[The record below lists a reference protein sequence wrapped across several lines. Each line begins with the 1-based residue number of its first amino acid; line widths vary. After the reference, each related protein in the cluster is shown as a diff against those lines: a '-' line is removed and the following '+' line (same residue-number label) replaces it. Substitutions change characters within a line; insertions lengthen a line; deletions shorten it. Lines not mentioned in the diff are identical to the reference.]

1 MSNISFSELRAA
13 ISKACST
20 NSTESIDGIYG
31 FSVDMAKL
39 DEILREKKSNLYSL
53 GFKSVVESKVP
64 GFEDIQN
71 ITEYMRD
78 EKTISNTF
86 NGKVQVCEFMLFL
99 KENLDGPIDINY
111 GDDDDALTDEEI
123 FNLCNVEL
131 DKEFILGIIKNLPM
145 YKILIVREFSH
156 HKDNFKYNI
165 FIRSN
170 YQMVTYYK
178 QFGVSEEDSDSTNK
192 HNKNKK

>member
-99 KENLDGPIDINY
+99 KECISFTRTYSESPLSCGLSAICSKPNISKECIKY
-111 GDDDDALTDEEI
+111 
-123 FNLCNVEL
+123 CNSSVG
-131 DKEFILGIIKNLPM
+131 K
-145 YKILIVREFSH
+145 
-156 HKDNFKYNI
+156 
-165 FIRSN
+165 
-170 YQMVTYYK
+170 MVT
-178 QFGVSEEDSDSTNK
+178 
-192 HNKNKK
+192 